1 MFQVNIYASDAW
13 PPREPEMSVGW
24 LMDLNWIIL
33 CAVAKNKKKVLPTQ
47 TGFFVVP
54 LVSGQRGRQHYCS
67 RTRKILGYRPTQSG
81 LDKQKTA
88 EGAVNQLKGHVQ
100 KIQLVFVR
108 QRKL

>member
-1 MFQVNIYASDAW
+1 MASSWAW
-13 PPREPEMSVGW
+13 DERW
-24 LMDLNWIIL
+24 LADGFELDYIVW
-33 CAVAKNKKKVLPTQ
+33 NKKKVLPTQ

-54 LVSGQRGRQHYCS
+54 LVSGKRGRQHYCS